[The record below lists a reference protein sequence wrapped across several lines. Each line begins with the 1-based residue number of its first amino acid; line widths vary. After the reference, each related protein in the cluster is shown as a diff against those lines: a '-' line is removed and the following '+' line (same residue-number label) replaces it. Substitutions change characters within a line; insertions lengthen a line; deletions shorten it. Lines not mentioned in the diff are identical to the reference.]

1 MLSPAERTTVMSGFM
16 RPERGSRA
24 LGKTLVCGAAV
35 TGPGAIC
42 ALLIFFDTRPLP
54 RQTPKG
60 RAPFSGVA
68 GTGTEIIRVRSNS
81 GPLLA
86 RPPAGPFQRAQ
97 YRPHPD
103 FFCNSQFQPSFLRR
117 RPGFTFVLQLAHF
130 PDQNVRRRNICER
143 HHRDT
148 AKQFVDVIG
157 CRPSCIGVIGD
168 RPSFSC
174 DRVSDPDCI
183 FMLKE
188 RRPDPDPF
196 RLDGCSDPHQ
206 PRPSTEQLGWRG
218 QAPRFQAAR
227 AAPHHGTTIP
237 DMKITESPAFHWEA
251 LMTRMRSAHAQREQ
265 NT

>member
-1 MLSPAERTTVMSGFM
+1 MSGFM

-35 TGPGAIC
+35 TGPRAIC